1 MCKISFGWGRHVVS
15 EKTLKPMWEGRGT
28 AHPNSI
34 GHGAARSYASVSTAV
49 IAAAVWYEPG
59 HQSSRALVA
68 PSFPHS
74 AYIYIYMYMCVLVL
88 SLALSPYMCIPPSP
102 SPSPSSRFIYA
113 YTHDPPAHQS
123 AHAPASSEPELTVRR
138 LGRARPMPEWALPP
152 PRSWTTPIGKALA
165 SSREVWDTHELPTF
179 VVTLFVSVTL
189 FVTFDFVCK

>member
-34 GHGAARSYASVSTAV
+34 GHGAARSYASVSTV

-74 AYIYIYMYMCVLVL
+74 AYIYICICVCWFFL
-88 SLALSPYMCIPPSP
+88 SPSLPTCVYRPLPLHLPRLALSMHTHTTPPPTKRHTPPPPPSP
-102 SPSPSSRFIYA
+102 NS
-113 YTHDPPAHQS
+113 
-123 AHAPASSEPELTVRR
+123 R
-138 LGRARPMPEWALPP
+138 LGVWAERAQCQSGHCRPLGVGQL
-152 PRSWTTPIGKALA
+152 R
-165 SSREVWDTHELPTF
+165 
-179 VVTLFVSVTL
+179 
-189 FVTFDFVCK
+189 